1 MSRIMQGMTKI
12 LDGVRVF
19 QKHVFGAKEDL
30 FRRLGKGQSPLVL
43 FITCSDSRINP
54 NLLTQTEPG
63 ELFILRNAGNIVP
76 PYGAGGGGEDATIE
90 YAVVALQVQHIVVCG
105 HSGCGAMRG
114 LLEPSSLETLPA
126 VARWLTHARA
136 VVPKVPEAGHKPEAP
151 ARESCTEERLRLAI
165 AENALLQREHLKTH
179 PAVAA
184 AVAAGKL
191 QLHAW
196 VYHFESGDVEAHDDA
211 GGRFVPLAECHQRPG
226 GKAPAEGP
234 PRQFI

>member
-19 QKHVFGAKEDL
+19 QQHVFGAKEDL
-30 FRRLGKGQSPLVL
+30 FRRLGKGQTPLVL

-76 PYGAGGGGEDATIE
+76 PYGGGGGGEDATIE
-90 YAVVALQVQHIVVCG
+90 YAVVALQVPHIVVCG

-114 LLEPSSLETLPA
+114 LLEPHSLDNLPA
-126 VARWLTHARA
+126 VARWLTHVQA
-136 VVPKVPEAGHKPEAP
+136 VVPKVQEAGGPKTA
-151 ARESCTEERLRLAI
+151 EERLRLAI
-165 AENALLQREHLKTH
+165 AENVLLQREHLKTH

-196 VYHFESGDVEAHDDA
+196 VYHFETGDVEAHDDA
-211 GGRFVPLAECHQRPG
+211 GGRFVPLSERHQRPG

>member
-19 QKHVFGAKEDL
+19 QNHVFGAKEDL
-30 FRRLGKGQSPLVL
+30 FRRLSKGQSPLVL

-54 NLLTQTEPG
+54 NLLTQTDPG

-76 PYGAGGGGEDATIE
+76 PYGAAAGGEEATIE
-90 YAVVALQVQHIVVCG
+90 YAVAVLGVRHIVVCG
-105 HSGCGAMRG
+105 HSNCGAMRG
-114 LLEPSSLETLPA
+114 LLEPHTLSALPA
-126 VARWLTHARA
+126 VARWVVHAQA
-136 VVPKVPEAGHKPEAP
+136 VLPGVLEAEAKPDAP
-151 ARESCTEERLRLAI
+151 AREPVSEERLRRAI
-165 AENALLQREHLKTH
+165 AANALLQREHLKTH

-184 AVAAGKL
+184 AVADGKL

-211 GGRFVPLAECHQRPG
+211 AGRFVPLTERHQEPG
-226 GKAPAEGP
+226 RAPAEGP
-234 PRQFI
+234 APQFI

>member
-76 PYGAGGGGEDATIE
+76 PYGSGGGEDATIE
-90 YAVVALQVQHIVVCG
+90 YAVVALQVPHIVVCG

-114 LLEPSSLETLPA
+114 LLEPSSLDTLPA
-126 VARWLTHARA
+126 VARWLSHSRA
-136 VVPKVPEAGHKPEAP
+136 VMPKVQEASLPETA
-151 ARESCTEERLRLAI
+151 EERLRLAI
-165 AENALLQREHLKTH
+165 AENVLLQREHLKTH

-191 QLHAW
+191 ELHAW

-211 GGRFVPLAECHQRPG
+211 GGRFVPLIECHQPPG

>member
-1 MSRIMQGMTKI
+1 MSRIVKGMSKI

-19 QKHVFGAKEDL
+19 QEHVFGTKEEL

-76 PYGAGGGGEDATIE
+76 PYGGGGGEEATVE
-90 YAVVALQVQHIVVCG
+90 YAVAQLGVRHVVVAG
-105 HSGCGAMRG
+105 HSGCGAMNG
-114 LLEPSSLETLPA
+114 LLQPHALDALPS
-126 VARWLTHARA
+126 VARWLAHARE
-136 VVPKVPEAGHKPEAP
+136 VVPQVLQEGENATP
-151 ARESCTEERLRLAI
+151 AERLRLAI
-165 AENALLQREHLKTH
+165 EKNALLQLEHLKTH

-184 AVAAGKL
+184 ALAAGNL

-196 VYHFESGDVEAHDDA
+196 VYHFETGDVYAHDPA
-211 GGRFVPLAECHQRPG
+211 AGRFVPLHECHQQPG
-226 GKAPAEGP
+226 GATSAETLERGS
-234 PRQFI
+234 I

>member
-19 QKHVFGAKEDL
+19 QKHVFGTKEDL

-43 FITCSDSRINP
+43 FITCSDSRLNP

-76 PYGAGGGGEDATIE
+76 PYGAGGGEEATIE
-90 YAVVALQVQHIVVCG
+90 YAVAALGVRHVVVCG
-105 HSGCGAMRG
+105 HSGCGAMHG
-114 LLEPSSLETLPA
+114 LLEPQAVAALPA
-126 VARWLTHARA
+126 VARWLAHSRA
-136 VVPKVPEAGHKPEAP
+136 VVPKVLEAGGHKTA
-151 ARESCTEERLRLAI
+151 EERLRLAV
-165 AENALLQREHLKTH
+165 AENVLVQREHLKTH
-179 PAVAA
+179 PAVAT

-196 VYHFESGDVEAHDDA
+196 VYHFQTGEVEAYDDA
-211 GGRFVPLAECHQRPG
+211 GGRFVLLAGRQQRT
-226 GKAPAEGP
+226 GKAPDEHLA
-234 PRQFI
+234 RQSI